1 VPSEHLSSYSQ
12 LKCALG
18 EELRIAKVAF
28 DEPLRII
35 GDGSDVADGQVPDG
49 LDDSDLLGIYRRLVL
64 LRTFDER
71 AVSLQR
77 QGRLG
82 TYPMFSGEEAT
93 QAGPLFACTDDDW
106 VFPSYR
112 QGAIG
117 ILRGLPPSVI
127 FKYRRGYG
135 GTHGFWNPRDY
146 KVGPSIV
153 SIGTHLS
160 HAVGVAWAARIK
172 GDATASLVWFGDG
185 ATSEGDFHEAMNF
198 AAVFKAGTV
207 FFCTNNQWAIST
219 PVARQ
224 TATDTLAVK
233 AGAYGMPSVRVDG
246 FDALAC
252 FEAARTALIRAREGD
267 GPTLIE
273 AFCYRLSPHATADD
287 PRRYRDETESERWR
301 KLEPVG
307 RMRAFLERIG
317 VLDEARTSQIA
328 DEARIKIDQAVRE
341 MESVDPPGPDVLFE
355 TIYAGIRLKDF
366 DSALAELTVP

>member
-1 VPSEHLSSYSQ
+1 VS
-12 LKCALG
+12 
-18 EELRIAKVAF
+18 V

-35 GDGSDVADGQVPDG
+35 GDGVVDGPVPDG
-49 LDDSDLLGIYRRLVL
+49 LDDSGLLEIYRRLVL

-71 AVSLQR
+71 AVALQR

-93 QAGPLFACTDDDW
+93 QAGPLSACTDDDW

-135 GTHGFWNPRDY
+135 GTHGFWNARRY
-146 KVGPSIV
+146 RVGPSCV

-172 GDATASLVWFGDG
+172 GDAVASLAWFGDG

-224 TATDTLAVK
+224 TATKTLSEK
-233 AGAYGMPSVRVDG
+233 ASAYGMPATRVDG

-252 FEAARTALIRAREGD
+252 YEVARAALVRARNGD

-287 PRRYRDETESERWR
+287 PRRYRDEGESEPWR

-317 VLDEARTSQIA
+317 VLDEANNAQIVDA
-328 DEARIKIDQAVRE
+328 ARLMIDEGVRE
-341 MESVDPPGPDVLFE
+341 MESADPPGPDIMFE
-355 TIYAGIRLKDF
+355 TIYAGLRLKDF
-366 DSALAELTVP
+366 DSALAELEVATE

>member
-1 VPSEHLSSYSQ
+1 VSTGDL
-12 LKCALG
+12 
-18 EELRIAKVAF
+18 
-28 DEPLRII
+28 LRII
-35 GDGSDVADGQVPDG
+35 GDGRDVADGPVPED
-49 LDDSDLLGIYRRLVL
+49 LDESDLLEIYRRLVL

-71 AVSLQR
+71 AVALQR

-93 QAGPLFACTDDDW
+93 QAGPLFACADDDW

-135 GTHGFWNPRDY
+135 GIHGFWNTRRY
-146 KVGPSIV
+146 KVGPSCV
-153 SIGTHLS
+153 SIGTHLP
-160 HAVGVAWAARIK
+160 HAVGVAWAARIR
-172 GDATASLVWFGDG
+172 GDAVASLVWFGDG

-219 PVARQ
+219 PVSRQ
-224 TATDTLAVK
+224 TATGTLVEK
-233 AGAYGMPSVRVDG
+233 AIAYGMPSMRVDG

-252 FEAARTALIRAREGD
+252 YEVARRALERARSGE
-267 GPTLIE
+267 GPTFIE
-273 AFCYRLSPHATADD
+273 AFCYRISPHATADD
-287 PRRYRDETESERWR
+287 PRRYRDEKESEPWR

-307 RMRAFLERIG
+307 RMRGFLERIE
-317 VLDEARTSQIA
+317 VLDEARNSQIIGDA
-328 DEARIKIDQAVRE
+328 RRLIDEAVRE
-341 MESVDPPGPDVLFE
+341 MESLEPPGPEVLFE
-355 TIYAGIRLKDF
+355 TTYAGGRLRDF
-366 DSALAELTVP
+366 DSALAELKG